1 MSREAN
7 LIGYIK
13 RTQNLFNS
21 SVFLHSLN
29 MSVTINLPIIHT
41 AFQINSILNAKW
53 NSIKY
58 EMKSIEYPFFMST
71 QDVRLCVK
79 MAFSAKIVE
88 IY

>member
-53 NSIKY
+53 NGIKY
-58 EMKSIEYPFFMST
+58 EMKSIENLTF
-71 QDVRLCVK
+71 LCNGIWYAETVK
-79 MAFSAKIVE
+79 ILTNIDANG
-88 IY
+88 